1 MKKIKVVHYINNFFA
16 GVGGEEMAHIE
27 PEIKPGVIGP
37 GIFLQ
42 NYLGNE
48 YEVVATAICGDS
60 YFGENL
66 SDAKSKI
73 IDMIKIYEPDLFIAG
88 PAFNAAFGIA

>member
-37 GIFLQ
+37 GISLQ
-42 NYLGNE
+42 NYLGDE
-48 YEVVATAICGDS
+48 YEVVATATVVIVILVKT
-60 YFGENL
+60 FQTLNQKL
-66 SDAKSKI
+66 LI
-73 IDMIKIYEPDLFIAG
+73 
-88 PAFNAAFGIA
+88 